1 MRYERI
7 RCNTA
12 IAEEGLEHE
21 WGASVGK
28 ISREMNT
35 TGKKE
40 EKYVRCRRDIYVH
53 ICSAAAAG
61 SDTRMNGCPMPVVIN
76 SGSGNQGMTVSIPIV
91 IYANEMGISREKMY
105 RALCLSNL
113 IAINQKT
120 KGMWGTD
127 KEILQIM
134 LGH

>member
-1 MRYERI
+1 MQYERI

-12 IAEEGLEHE
+12 IAEEGLEHK

-40 EKYVRCRRDIYVH
+40 EKYVRCRRDIYAH
-53 ICSAAAAG
+53 ICSAAG
-61 SDTRMNGCPMPVVIN
+61 SDARMNGCPMPVVIN

-113 IAINQKT
+113 ICVDNKIGRA
-120 KGMWGTD
+120 
-127 KEILQIM
+127 
-134 LGH
+134 HV

>member
-1 MRYERI
+1 MQYERI

-12 IAEEGLEHE
+12 IAEEGLEHK

-40 EKYVRCRRDIYVH
+40 EKYVRCRRDIYAH
-53 ICSAAAAG
+53 ICSAAG
-61 SDTRMNGCPMPVVIN
+61 SDARMNGCPMPVVIN

-113 IAINQKT
+113 IAVNQKT
-120 KGMWGTD
+120 KGMWGAD

>member
-53 ICSAAAAG
+53 ICSAAG
-61 SDTRMNGCPMPVVIN
+61 SDARMNGCPMPVVIN
-76 SGSGNQGMTVSIPIV
+76 SGSGNQGMTVLIPIV

-105 RALCLSNL
+105 RALC
-113 IAINQKT
+113 
-120 KGMWGTD
+120 
-127 KEILQIM
+127 
-134 LGH
+134 

>member
-40 EKYVRCRRDIYVH
+40 EKEGD
-53 ICSAAAAG
+53 
-61 SDTRMNGCPMPVVIN
+61 
-76 SGSGNQGMTVSIPIV
+76 
-91 IYANEMGISREKMY
+91 
-105 RALCLSNL
+105 
-113 IAINQKT
+113 AIHP
-120 KGMWGTD
+120 
-127 KEILQIM
+127 L
-134 LGH
+134 